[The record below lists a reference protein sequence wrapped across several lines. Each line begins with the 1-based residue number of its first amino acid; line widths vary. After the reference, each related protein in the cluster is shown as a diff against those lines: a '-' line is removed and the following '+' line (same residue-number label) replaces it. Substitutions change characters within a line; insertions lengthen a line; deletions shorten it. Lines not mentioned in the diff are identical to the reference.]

1 MRCCDVLEFFQWID
15 SPVIAES
22 VTIRYIS
29 CRLTFFFSNFSNNV
43 DMIVFS
49 LFENSG
55 KSVHSH
61 GHIAPVPNLW
71 QDT

>member
-1 MRCCDVLEFFQWID
+1 
-15 SPVIAES
+15 VIAES
-22 VTIRYIS
+22 VTIQYVS
-29 CRLTFFFSNFSNNV
+29 CRLTFSFHFSNNV

-49 LFENSG
+49 LLKTQAS
-55 KSVHSH
+55 SVRMSH